1 MLLNLVGRTL
11 SKYTLISN
19 HNDVCFKYN
28 FSCQL
33 YLNKVGEKKKKDS
46 LSEYIKSYST
56 RQGKKGVKKFLD
68 FEYKRLCIL
77 YLSIS
82 SITFLTVA
90 L

>member
-1 MLLNLVGRTL
+1 MRFKDMLINLVGRTL

-56 RQGKKGVKKFLD
+56 RQGKKELKSF
-68 FEYKRLCIL
+68 
-77 YLSIS
+77 
-82 SITFLTVA
+82 
-90 L
+90 